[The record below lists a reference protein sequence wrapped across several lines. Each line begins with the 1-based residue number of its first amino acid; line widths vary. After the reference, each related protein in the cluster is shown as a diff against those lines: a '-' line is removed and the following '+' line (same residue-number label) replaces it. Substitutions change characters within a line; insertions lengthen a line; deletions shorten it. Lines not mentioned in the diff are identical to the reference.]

1 LQKGIQEICNCR
13 CTIRER
19 EELGGVTGTC
29 TNKFGESTR
38 SLAIHPRG
46 NKMMKISEKNLN
58 RTRKENGG
66 KQGGKKKTNP
76 EI

>member
-1 LQKGIQEICNCR
+1 
-13 CTIRER
+13 
-19 EELGGVTGTC
+19 
-29 TNKFGESTR
+29 
-38 SLAIHPRG
+38 
-46 NKMMKISEKNLN
+46 MMKISEKNLN